1 MNKIFKT
8 IQIKNIFNFNSIP
21 TYNKPI
27 GFCSFIKKTGF
38 LISASSCNLNRKTF
52 CTINK
57 LDIDKLSLD
66 KLDNQ
71 PIIINKIDEENKNFI
86 REDHII
92 EFGPEIK
99 WEETVLN
106 SDIPVVVD
114 CYAK

>member
-1 MNKIFKT
+1 MNKIFKS
-8 IQIKNIFNFNSIP
+8 IGIKIFFNFNYIP
-21 TYNKPI
+21 NKTN
-27 GFCSFIKKTGF
+27 GLSYFINKTGF
-38 LISASSCNLNRKTF
+38 LISASSHNLNRKTF

-57 LDIDKLSLD
+57 LDVDKLSLD

-71 PIIINKIDEENKNFI
+71 PININRIEEENKNFN
-86 REDHII
+86 REDYII